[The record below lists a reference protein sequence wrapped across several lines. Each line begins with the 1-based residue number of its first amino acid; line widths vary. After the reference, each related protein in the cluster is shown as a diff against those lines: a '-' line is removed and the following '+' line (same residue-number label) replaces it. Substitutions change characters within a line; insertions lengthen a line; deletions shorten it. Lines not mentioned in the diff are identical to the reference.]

1 MRKVYFITGTR
12 ADFGKMKSLI
22 YAAQEVFDV
31 TVLITGMHLMEA
43 YGETW
48 HEVANCGFS
57 YKKIYPYNFLE
68 SEKIDDVLI
77 NTISAFSHELVTDK
91 PDLIVVHGDR
101 IEALAGAMVGAFNGI
116 PVAHI
121 EGGEVSGSIDESIRH
136 AVTKFSHIHFVSNQ
150 EAASRVRWMGES
162 NIHIIGSPDV
172 DIMLSELP
180 SLYDVKNR
188 YSIQYPFNDYYILLY
203 HPVFGEKTFAKKVV
217 DAVISSDENFIA
229 IYPNNDQGS
238 KNIIIEYNRLDCV
251 FPSIRFEYF
260 LVLLKNSK
268 GIVGNSSCGLMEAP
282 YFGVP
287 TLNIGSRQTNRL
299 RAPTVIDCDHDHVLE
314 GIRSL
319 KDVPRQATNLF
330 GEGDSAEKFIEAL
343 THSWPETQKVYA
355 DHRQA

>member
-1 MRKVYFITGTR
+1 MPRIYFITGTR

-31 TVLITGMHLMEA
+31 TVLITGMHLMEE

-57 YKKIYPYNFLE
+57 YKKVHEIKEF
-68 SEKIDDVLI
+68 SVLDGLD
-77 NTISAFSHELVTDK
+77 NTISEEIDALSLLVCLGQ

-101 IEALAGAMVGAFNGI
+101 VEALAGAMVGAFNGV

-136 AVTKFSHIHFVSNQ
+136 AVTKFSHIHFVANQ

-172 DIMLSELP
+172 DIMLSDLP
-180 SLYDVKNR
+180 GLDSVKSR
-188 YSIQYPFNDYYILLY
+188 YSILFNDYFILLY
-203 HPVFGEKTFAKKVV
+203 HPVFGEKTFANKVV
-217 DAVISSDENFIA
+217 DAVLDSGENFVTV
-229 IYPNNDQGS
+229 YPNNDPG
-238 KNIIIEYNRLDCV
+238 NVEIINAYKRLPCV

-260 LVLLKNSK
+260 LSLLKNAK

-314 GIRSL
+314 GIQSL
-319 KDVPRQATNLF
+319 KHLPRQTTNLF
-330 GEGDSAEKFIEAL
+330 GEGGSAEKFIEAL

-355 DHRQA
+355 DHRQT